1 MANSDVFPPM
11 VVGALVF
18 SILNLYLR
26 RTLSIPADL
35 SYKDSRNF
43 IGIYVSLFH
52 SLEASILCI
61 FSYVYSQ
68 GLDYYGDTD
77 YLQVVTLGISLG
89 YFSYDGV
96 YAELYGLH
104 DWPMRI
110 HHICVIIGG
119 LSLFTQPH
127 GGAIGPVCLFLTEI
141 SNPFLEYRLILKMK
155 KLDHTD
161 LAKIIQN
168 AFAFIFIFARG
179 FLGTAINYN
188 VHQYP
193 LPWLLK
199 CMVSGVY
206 GVSLFWIG
214 IICSMVSKDLKG
226 KTDLNLMARI
236 LIGCSTTLKNNQI
249 AVICA
254 IFTWALFL
262 PATLYALGFPTMH
275 LVLNNFRII

>member
-1 MANSDVFPPM
+1 MANSDVILPM
-11 VVGALVF
+11 AVGALIY
-18 SILNLYLR
+18 SILNLYLKS
-26 RTLSIPADL
+26 TLSIPSDL
-35 SYKDSRNF
+35 SYKDGRNY
-43 IGIYVSLFH
+43 IGIYVSFFH
-52 SLEASILCI
+52 SLEAPILCI
-61 FSYVYSQ
+61 LSYVYS
-68 GLDYYGDTD
+68 GGIDYYAETD
-77 YLQVVTLGISLG
+77 YLQVVTLGFSLG

-96 YAELYGLH
+96 YAEIYGLH

-119 LSLFTQPH
+119 LSLLTHPH
-127 GGAIGPVCLFLTEI
+127 GGAIGPVCLFITEV
-141 SNPFLEYRLILKMK
+141 SNPFLQYRIILKLK
-155 KLDHTD
+155 KLDHTA

-168 AFAFIFIFARG
+168 AFAFIFIISRG
-179 FLGTAINYN
+179 FIGTAINYN

-193 LPWLLK
+193 LPWIMK

-214 IICSMVSKDLKG
+214 IICSMVSKDFKG
-226 KTDLNLMARI
+226 KKDLGLMQRVM
-236 LIGCSTTLKNNQI
+236 IGASAMLKNNKT

-254 IFTWALFL
+254 IITWSLFL